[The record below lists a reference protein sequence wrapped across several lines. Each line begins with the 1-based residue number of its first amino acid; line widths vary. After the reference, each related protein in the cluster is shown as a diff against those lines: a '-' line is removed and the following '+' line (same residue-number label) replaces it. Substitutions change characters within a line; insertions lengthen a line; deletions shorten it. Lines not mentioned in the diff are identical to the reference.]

1 MNLFVYGAGG
11 HAKVVATAAFETN
24 SYEKIYFLDSA
35 KKDFKFS
42 EESAIFSLNPEDDL
56 LTSSVDAQSIIAIG
70 DNHIRMKIALEFT
83 SDNFISIQSPN
94 SYLSQFSK
102 ISEGVFISAGA
113 MINADSFI
121 GPHAIINTGSIIEHD
136 CKIGSFSHVGPNAAL
151 GGNVELGSNVFIG
164 GGAFVNPN
172 LSICSDVIVG
182 SGSVVINNINEPG
195 IYAGVPANKIK

>member
-24 SYEKIYFLDSA
+24 SYETIYFLDST

-42 EESAIFSLNPEDDL
+42 EKSAIFSLNPEDVL

-70 DNHIRMKIALEFT
+70 DNHIRMKIALE
-83 SDNFISIQSPN
+83 SIKDNFISIQSPN

-121 GPHAIINTGSIIEHD
+121 GPHTIINTGSVIEHD

-172 LSICSDVIVG
+172 LSICNDVTVG
-182 SGSVVINNINEPG
+182 SGSVVIHDINEPG